1 MFTAFIL
8 SSVQGYASLYF
19 VSYCLVTLFLETRD
33 QESTCPKREINNGPM
48 NSFHQ
53 NITWQSSQ
61 CNRLTEGEWMRLFIV
76 MKMTQIQLHQSSIC
90 VASHEDWKSEAPCL
104 MCKLFTRL
112 ESVRSGQL
120 VSTLLGSLAGLSLSS
135 TYCFFV
141 CPVS

>member
-1 MFTAFIL
+1 
-8 SSVQGYASLYF
+8 
-19 VSYCLVTLFLETRD
+19 
-33 QESTCPKREINNGPM
+33 
-48 NSFHQ
+48 
-53 NITWQSSQ
+53 
-61 CNRLTEGEWMRLFIV
+61 MRLFIV

-90 VASHEDWKSEAPCL
+90 VASHEDWKSEAHCL
-104 MCKLFTRL
+104 MCKVFTRL